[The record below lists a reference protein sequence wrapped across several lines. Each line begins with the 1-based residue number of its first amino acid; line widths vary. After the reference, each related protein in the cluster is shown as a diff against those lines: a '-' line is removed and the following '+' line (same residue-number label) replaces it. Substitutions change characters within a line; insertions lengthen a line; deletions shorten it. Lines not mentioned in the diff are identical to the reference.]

1 MASAAAPTAT
11 KGNGPIIVGLLLGV
25 LLAALDQAVVGP
37 SVLNITRDI
46 GGFEHMAWLFSAY
59 MLASTIVIPLAGK
72 FSDLYGRRPIYI
84 LGMSLFL
91 LGSAL
96 CGTATS
102 MGQLILY
109 RALQGLGGGALFP
122 VALATIADLY
132 APGDRGRVS
141 GGFGAVFGLS
151 SVIGPFLGGWIVDYV
166 HVFGIDSWRWI
177 FYVNVPVGIAAITM
191 VALFFPRT
199 TRRSTAPVDYLG
211 IATLTT
217 ALVSVLL
224 VAVWGG
230 ETYGWGSP
238 QILGLAALA
247 FLATGAFVLVE
258 RRAQDP
264 IIPLAL
270 FREPIFAVSAAAS
283 FIMGAGMFTVMVF
296 MPSYLQTVLGVT
308 ATYSGSTLIPLSLS
322 LVGGSILSGFLM
334 RKYGYKPFAVLGTL
348 IAACGFAA
356 LWLLPL
362 RPPGWRVMLEMV
374 VIGLG
379 LGFTIQTFILAVQN
393 AVERRYTGVATSS
406 ITLFRTL
413 GVTLGVAAL
422 GALLNRRV
430 AAELPA
436 RVAMEDLQPL
446 LQHPASGGRVERIP
460 SLIGLPGFEAPP
472 AVVEGIRDA
481 FAVSVAGI
489 WIASAV
495 ICLVALGVVLF
506 LRSIPMKGAE
516 EYHGAEA
523 APSPATD

>member
-1 MASAAAPTAT
+1 MSATPAPAARR
-11 KGNGPIIVGLLLGV
+11 GNGPVIVGLLLGV

-37 SVLNITRDI
+37 SVLNITRDV

-59 MLASTIVIPLAGK
+59 MLASTVVIPLAGK

-84 LGMSLFL
+84 LGMSIFL

-102 MGQLILY
+102 MPQLILY
-109 RALQGLGGGALFP
+109 RAIQGLGGGALFP

-132 APGDRGRVS
+132 APSERGRVS

-151 SVIGPFLGGWIVDYV
+151 SVIGPFLGGWIVDHV
-166 HVFGIDSWRWI
+166 HLFGVDSWRWI

-191 VALFFPRT
+191 VSLFFPRVS
-199 TRRSTAPVDYLG
+199 RRSTAPIDYLG

-230 ETYGWGSP
+230 ETYAWTSP
-238 QILGLAALA
+238 QVLGLAALA
-247 FLATGAFVLVE
+247 LLATGAFVLVE
-258 RRAQDP
+258 RRAEDP
-264 IIPLAL
+264 VIPPAL

-296 MPSYLQTVLGVT
+296 MPSYLQTVLGVS
-308 ATYSGSTLIPLSLS
+308 ASYSGSTLIPLSLS
-322 LVGGSILSGFLM
+322 LVGASILSGFLVK
-334 RKYGYKPFAVLGTL
+334 RVGYKPFAVGGTL
-348 IAACGFAA
+348 IAAVGFTA

-362 RPPGWRVMLEMV
+362 RPPVWLVMLEMV
-374 VIGLG
+374 VIGIG

-393 AVERRYTGVATSS
+393 AVSRRHTGVATSS

-413 GVTLGVAAL
+413 GVTIGVTALGV
-422 GALLNRRV
+422 LLNRRV
-430 AAELPA
+430 STELPA
-436 RVAMEDLQPL
+436 RVPMGDLEPL
-446 LQHPASGGRVERIP
+446 LQHPLSGGRIERIP
-460 SLIGLPGFEAPP
+460 SLIGLPGFDAPP

-481 FAVSVAGI
+481 FAASVSGI
-489 WIASAV
+489 WVASALL
-495 ICLVALGVVLF
+495 CLAALGVTLF
-506 LRSIPMKGAE
+506 LRSIPVKGAE
-516 EYHGAEA
+516 EYHATEP
-523 APSPATD
+523 APAPGH

>member
-1 MASAAAPTAT
+1 MATNAAPTG
-11 KGNGPIIVGLLLGV
+11 KRGNGPVIVGLLLGV

-59 MLASTIVIPLAGK
+59 MLASTVVIPLAGK
-72 FSDLYGRRPIYI
+72 FSDLYGRRPVYI
-84 LGMSLFL
+84 LGMSIFL

-102 MGQLILY
+102 MPQLILY
-109 RALQGLGGGALFP
+109 RAIQGLGGGALFP

-132 APGDRGRVS
+132 APSERGRVS

-151 SVIGPFLGGWIVDYV
+151 SVIGPFLGGWIVDSV
-166 HVFGIDSWRWI
+166 HVFGIESWRWI
-177 FYVNVPVGIAAITM
+177 FYVNVPVGVAAITM
-191 VALFFPRT
+191 VALFFPRA
-199 TRRSTAPVDYLG
+199 TRRSTAPIDYLG

-230 ETYGWGSP
+230 ETYAWTSP
-238 QILGLAALA
+238 EVLGLAALA
-247 FLATGAFVLVE
+247 LLATAAFILVE
-258 RRAQDP
+258 GRAQDP

-270 FREPIFAVSAAAS
+270 FKEPIFAVSAAAS

-322 LVGGSILSGFLM
+322 LVGGSIVSGFLM
-334 RKYGYKPFAVLGTL
+334 KRFGYKPFALAGTL
-348 IAACGFAA
+348 IAALGFASLA
-356 LWLLPL
+356 FLPL
-362 RPPGWRVMLEMV
+362 RPPVWLVMLEMV
-374 VIGLG
+374 VIGVG

-413 GVTLGVAAL
+413 GVTIGVTALGV
-422 GALLNRRV
+422 LLNRRV
-430 AAELPA
+430 ATELSA
-436 RVAMEDLQPL
+436 RVPAADLEPL
-446 LQHPASGGRVERIP
+446 LQHPLSGGRIERIP
-460 SLIGLPGFEAPP
+460 SLLGTPGFDAPP
-472 AVVEGIRDA
+472 AAVEGIRDA

-489 WIASAV
+489 WIASALV
-495 ICLVALGVVLF
+495 CLVALGVVFF
-506 LRSIPMKGAE
+506 LRSIPMKGSE
-516 EYHGAEA
+516 EYHGAAE
-523 APSPATD
+523 PSPAPGH